1 MSELNNN
8 PNRDELPLRH
18 NSAADIK
25 LSTWEYHDLIDA
37 LLDEKL
43 SPAGLIKMKRL
54 YFDVSINIIATPIV
68 MFLPAWIATRWLQG
82 KNLF

>member
-1 MSELNNN
+1 MSELDN
-8 PNRDELPLRH
+8 PNRDEISLRH
-18 NSAADIK
+18 NSSADIK

-54 YFDVSINIIATPIV
+54 YFDISINLIATPIV
-68 MFLPAWIATRWLQG
+68 MFFPAWIANRWLQG
-82 KNLF
+82 TKVF